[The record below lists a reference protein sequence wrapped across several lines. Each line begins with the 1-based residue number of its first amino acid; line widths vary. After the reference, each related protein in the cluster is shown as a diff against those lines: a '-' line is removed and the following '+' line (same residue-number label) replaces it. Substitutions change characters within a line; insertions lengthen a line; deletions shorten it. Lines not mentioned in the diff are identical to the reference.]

1 MNYYNYDNRNFYE
14 RLKQFLPPVTLNLI
28 IINAL
33 VWFAQFVFGRLGF
46 NLANMFGLHYFE
58 AEQFR
63 LWQFVTYAFLHDE
76 SSIAHLFFNMFSLFM
91 FGGAI
96 ERLWGRSRFLT
107 FYIVCAL
114 TAALTQQIFWYTQFH
129 DVVASGATIVTFSEG
144 GQMLATSFLNRVLTI
159 GASGSVFGLLLAFGM
174 LFPNASIYMMFI
186 PIPIKAKYFV
196 AIYGLVELFLGISGT
211 NDGIAHFAHLGGM
224 IGGIVL
230 ILLWRK
236 KGYIDR
242 PYV

>member
-1 MNYYNYDNRNFYE
+1 
-14 RLKQFLPPVTLNLI
+14 
-28 IINAL
+28 
-33 VWFAQFVFGRLGF
+33 
-46 NLANMFGLHYFE
+46 
-58 AEQFR
+58 
-63 LWQFVTYAFLHDE
+63 
-76 SSIAHLFFNMFSLFM
+76 M
-91 FGGAI
+91 FGGSI

-114 TAALTQQIFWYTQFH
+114 TAALTQQIFWYTELH
-129 DVVASGATIVTFSEG
+129 DIVASGASIITFSEG
-144 GQMLATSFLNRVLTI
+144 GQMLVSSFLNRVLTI

-196 AIYGLVELFLGISGT
+196 TIYGLIELFLGISGRM
-211 NDGIAHFAHLGGM
+211 DGIAHFAHLGGM
-224 IGGIVL
+224 IGGIIL

-236 KGYIDR
+236 RGYIDR